1 HPGERVDARD
11 IGAAEAKID
20 PCGAGFERRGRIV
33 EGSRADAEHA
43 DALSRKPAEIYV
55 VGRMGITL
63 CGQAGDEGSR
73 GPPASAAF
81 DAGREDDLPC
91 MNAFDPASPTEMGE
105 EKVAGRLDRCCFDLV
120 FDRELENITV
130 PIEIF
135 SPKLRG
141 KGVDSLPGPA
151 TESRLV
157 PGTRREA

>member
-1 HPGERVDARD
+1 
-11 IGAAEAKID
+11 
-20 PCGAGFERRGRIV
+20 
-33 EGSRADAEHA
+33 
-43 DALSRKPAEIYV
+43 
-55 VGRMGITL
+55 
-63 CGQAGDEGSR
+63 GDEGSR

-81 DAGREDDLPC
+81 DAGREDDLPR

-157 PGTRREA
+157 PGTRREARDAEIHARHFLGGPQPRHAGEPPPRPLESAWITIHDPYIGYPLSL